1 MTCPIAERLKRAR
14 KNAHLTQRA
23 VESHTGIG
31 SKSISRYEC
40 GSSAPEPDTIVTLL
54 RLYDVSAA
62 YILGL
67 SDRPGRFDQDAAA
80 ASAASGSL
88 SATEQRLLA
97 AYRGAAPERRAQAE
111 QALGLPVEVAPAPRT
126 ILVAAQGG
134 GVSSHVITASDEQ
147 IRQAMDED
155 ESNFDDY

>member
-1 MTCPIAERLKRAR
+1 MSCPIAERLKQAR
-14 KNAHLTQRA
+14 KNKYLTQID
-23 VESHTGIG
+23 VENRTGIC

-40 GSSAPEPDTIVTLL
+40 GASAPEPETIVALL

-67 SDRPGRFDQDAAA
+67 ADRPGHFDQNTASPSAEA
-80 ASAASGSL
+80 ELSAA
-88 SATEQRLLA
+88 EQRLLA

-111 QALGLPVEVAPAPRT
+111 QALGLPAIVPPAPRT

-134 GVSSHVITASDEQ
+134 GVTTHTVTASDEQ
-147 IRQAMDED
+147 IRQALE
-155 ESNFDDY
+155 EARSNSDDF

>member
-1 MTCPIAERLKRAR
+1 MTCSIAERLKRAR
-14 KNAHLTQRA
+14 KDAHLTQLD
-23 VESHTGIG
+23 VETRTGIG

-67 SDRPGRFDQDAAA
+67 SDRPGRFDQSADA
-80 ASAASGSL
+80 ASAATDGL
-88 SATEQRLLA
+88 SAAEQRLLT

-111 QALGLPVEVAPAPRT
+111 HALGLPVEVAPAPRT

-134 GVSSHVITASDEQ
+134 GVSSHAITASDEQ

-155 ESNFDDY
+155 ESNFDDF

>member
-14 KNAHLTQRA
+14 KNAHLTQRD

-31 SKSISRYEC
+31 NKSISRYEC
-40 GSSAPEPDTIVTLL
+40 GASAPEPDTIVTLL

-88 SATEQRLLA
+88 SAAEQRLLA

-111 QALGLPVEVAPAPRT
+111 QLLGLPAEVPPAPRT

>member
-14 KNAHLTQRA
+14 KDAHLTQHD
-23 VESHTGIG
+23 VEARTGIG

-67 SDRPGRFDQDAAA
+67 SDRPGRFDQSADA
-80 ASAASGSL
+80 ASAATDGL
-88 SATEQRLLA
+88 SAAEQRLLA
-97 AYRGAAPERRAQAE
+97 AYRGAAPERRALSE
-111 QALGLPVEVAPAPRT
+111 QALGLPAKVPPAPRT
-126 ILVAAQGG
+126 VLVAAQGG
-134 GVSSHVITASDEQ
+134 GVTAHTVTASDEQ
-147 IRQAMDED
+147 IRQALE
-155 ESNFDDY
+155 EARSNSDDF